1 MSFVFD
7 LPLWIVGLVLVV
19 VMTSLIAA
27 GLLFARR
34 RVLPRFQFTDLD
46 GDFISTLVHSVVVF
60 YALTVAMIAITVWET
75 YDAAAQI
82 VSEEATALA
91 TLYRD
96 AGAYPESTRE
106 QLQDALRDYTEYVIE
121 EAWPEQHKGRIP
133 EGGVELIT
141 RFQETLTGF
150 EPETE
155 GQKILHAE
163 TLRAYN
169 HMIDARR
176 MRLDAVQ
183 TALPGLMWTVIFL
196 GAGLGLGASYYFR
209 VKDLHLHM
217 ALVVHLTVFFAMVI
231 FVVFAF
237 DRPFRGDMGIKSE
250 PYQLVYDQLMKR

>member
-19 VMTSLIAA
+19 VMTSLVAV

-96 AGAYPESTRE
+96 VGAYPESTRE
-106 QLQDALRDYTEYVIE
+106 QLQDALRDYTEHVIE
-121 EAWPEQHKGRIP
+121 EAWPEQHKGLIPRRRSRINQP
-133 EGGVELIT
+133 IPGDADGL
-141 RFQETLTGF
+141 RTGNRG
-150 EPETE
+150 TE
-155 GQKILHAE
+155 
-163 TLRAYN
+163 
-169 HMIDARR
+169 DPARR
-176 MRLDAVQ
+176 D
-183 TALPGLMWTVIFL
+183 P
-196 GAGLGLGASYYFR
+196 AGLQ
-209 VKDLHLHM
+209 
-217 ALVVHLTVFFAMVI
+217 
-231 FVVFAF
+231 
-237 DRPFRGDMGIKSE
+237 
-250 PYQLVYDQLMKR
+250 PYD